1 MQGMPGFDA
10 YSSEPSMY
18 QVHKFMA
25 LDPYQVG
32 YFITQVGL
40 AAASFGVAD
49 ADVQAVGMALT
60 SLFDYKCA
68 PPTTA
73 VKAQGPELQ
82 SICIDEA
89 CPLAMD
95 AVCDKYE
102 KVIEPQA
109 ASSMNGSMTMTMSMP
124 PAGTGSMTMT
134 MPSGTASMTSTMMAP
149 TAGAVAN
156 GINLAAIAGGMAA
169 LLI

>member
-1 MQGMPGFDA
+1 
-10 YSSEPSMY
+10 MY